1 MPKRKAQGRAN
12 SWLNAYSLDHHC
24 CWHFLQ
30 ANTPLQEW
38 VAIRIHMRIPLRI
51 SLRRTNTLAFWG
63 KSTVEAPSDVI
74 LRSSLTL
81 PPAESRL
88 Q

>member
-1 MPKRKAQGRAN
+1 MPRRKAQDRAN
-12 SWLNAYSLDHHC
+12 SWLDAYSLDHHC
-24 CWHFLQ
+24 CWPFLQ

-38 VAIRIHMRIPLRI
+38 VAIRIHMRIPRRI
-51 SLRRTNTLAFWG
+51 NRRRTNPLAFWG

-81 PPAESRL
+81 PAAESRPR
-88 Q
+88 